1 MTDTPFPIN
10 PFTFVS
16 TEIEDAEIARA
27 KPTKTTDGFVIP
39 SLPPYIAASSN
50 AVSSSSPA
58 LSTPPKRPP
67 PAPKTAFPDAHLPTL
82 FNQINKLATSN
93 LSYIVETLHQELKE
107 HKVKKNSI
115 EAKVREVAE
124 KCKERKVWILKA
136 QAQACNVASAQD
148 ETIVF
153 VPEVL

>member
-1 MTDTPFPIN
+1 M
-10 PFTFVS
+10 S

-27 KPTKTTDGFVIP
+27 NSKTAKTTDGFVIP
-39 SLPPYIAASSN
+39 SLPPYIAASSS
-50 AVSSSSPA
+50 AASSSTPA
-58 LSTPPKRPP
+58 VSTPPKRPP
-67 PAPKTAFPDAHLPTL
+67 PAPKTTFPDAHLPAL
-82 FNQINKLATSN
+82 FNQINKLATSS

-115 EAKVREVAE
+115 EAKIREVAE

-136 QAQACNVASAQD
+136 QAQPCKVASAQG
-148 ETIVF
+148 EAIVF